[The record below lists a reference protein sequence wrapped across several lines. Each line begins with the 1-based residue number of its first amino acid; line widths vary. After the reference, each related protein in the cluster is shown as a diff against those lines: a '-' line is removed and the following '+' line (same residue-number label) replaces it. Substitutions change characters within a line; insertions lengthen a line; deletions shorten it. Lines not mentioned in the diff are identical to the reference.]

1 MQKLQWPLYNLRAP
15 ITQPY
20 GANPRVYQRFN
31 LQAHNGIDYGCIEG
45 TAILS
50 SAPGIVRFAGDGVGS
65 PIMGASAGL
74 CLLIEHEGQILT
86 EYAHLSKIY
95 VEEGQEVGREIIAL
109 SGATGAVSGDHLHWG
124 VLEVPLALDNGY
136 MGRVDPT
143 PYLAGEVTGDE
154 LDDSTSEEA

>member
-1 MQKLQWPLYNLRAP
+1 MQKLEWPLYNLRAP

-20 GANPRVYQRFN
+20 GANPRVYQRFG
-31 LQAHNGIDYGCIEG
+31 LQAHNGLDIGVVEG
-45 TAILS
+45 AAVLS

-74 CLLIEHEGQILT
+74 CVLIEHDEMLT

-95 VEEGQEVGREIIAL
+95 VTEGQEVGRVIIAL

-124 VLEVPLALDNGY
+124 VLSLPVALGNGY
-136 MGRVDPT
+136 MGRTDPT
-143 PYLAGEVTGDE
+143 PYLSREVTGDE
-154 LDDSTSEEA
+154 LDNSTSEEA